1 LVCCGSAGTYS
12 LIEQEM
18 STRLGN
24 RKAGHIAASSAD
36 VVATANPGCVIQ
48 MEQALTRAGEDAQ
61 VRYVIDLMD
70 ESYRIGD
77 NTG

>member
-1 LVCCGSAGTYS
+1 
-12 LIEQEM
+12 
-18 STRLGN
+18 
-24 RKAGHIAASSAD
+24 
-36 VVATANPGCVIQ
+36 